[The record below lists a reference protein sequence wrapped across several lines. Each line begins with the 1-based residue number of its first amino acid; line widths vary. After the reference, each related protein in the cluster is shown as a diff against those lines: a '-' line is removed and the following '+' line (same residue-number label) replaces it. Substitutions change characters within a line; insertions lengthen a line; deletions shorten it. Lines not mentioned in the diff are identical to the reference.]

1 MKALIIILVILLLLA
16 GGVFF
21 AGWIQL
27 LLPAET
33 YGVIFTKTGGLDNK
47 VVYPGEFS
55 WRWERLIP
63 TNLTLYK
70 YKLTT
75 YNLESTFK
83 GILPSA
89 ETYSSVLPEKADFS
103 YEITLTAAL
112 RISPEKLVDLTSE
125 EKITPDNLEDFLKNR
140 ADTLVQ
146 QFSEAILKLP
156 GGAPGEIITASALTD
171 KFKQSILDFFPELEI
186 TDLAALNIKLPDME
200 LYSRARESYFRIMA
214 AREAAQAEIAARV
227 MAEQE
232 EHYLNQQRERENL
245 ELLRQYGELLSKYPI
260 LIKFLY
266 LKYLEDGDELQIPEL
281 NIPEVILG
289 ESKQN

>member
-1 MKALIIILVILLLLA
+1 MKALIIILVILLLIA
-16 GGVFF
+16 GAVFF

-47 VVYPGEFS
+47 VVYPGVFT

-75 YNLESTFK
+75 YKLESSFK
-83 GILPSA
+83 GTLPSA
-89 ETYSSVLPEKADFS
+89 ETYSSILPEKPDFS
-103 YEITLTAAL
+103 YEIKLAAAL
-112 RISPEKLVDLTSE
+112 RRRPEKLADLTSE
-125 EKITPDNLEDFLKNR
+125 EKITPDNLEDFLKSR
-140 ADTLVQ
+140 TDELVQ
-146 QFSEAILKLP
+146 KFTEIILKSP
-156 GGAPGEIITASALTD
+156 GGTPGATITASALTE
-171 KFKQSILDFFPELEI
+171 KFKQSIPDLFPELEI

-214 AREAAQAEIAARV
+214 AREASQAEIAARV

-232 EHYLNQQRERENL
+232 KHYLNQQREKENL

-266 LKYLEDGDELQIPEL
+266 LKYLENGNELQIPQL
-281 NIPEVILG
+281 NIPKSILG
-289 ESKQN
+289 DSKQN

>member
-1 MKALIIILVILLLLA
+1 MKALIIILVVLLLLA
-16 GGVFF
+16 GAAFF

-75 YNLESTFK
+75 YKLESTFK
-83 GILPSA
+83 GTLPSA
-89 ETYSSVLPEKADFS
+89 ETYSSVLQEKPDFS
-103 YEITLTAAL
+103 YEIKLAAAL
-112 RISPEKLVDLTSE
+112 RIRPEKLVDLTSE
-125 EKITPDNLEDFLKNR
+125 KKITPDNLEDFLKSR
-140 ADTLVQ
+140 ADT
-146 QFSEAILKLP
+146 FAKRFFEIILKSP
-156 GGAPGEIITASALTD
+156 EGAPGETITAAALTE
-171 KFKQSILDFFPELEI
+171 KFKQSIPDFFPELEI
-186 TDLAALNIKLPDME
+186 TDLAVLNIKLPDME

-214 AREAAQAEIAARV
+214 AREASQAEIAARV

-232 EHYLNQQRERENL
+232 VHYLNQQREIENL

-266 LKYLEDGDELQIPEL
+266 LKYLEDWDKLQIPEL
-281 NIPEVILG
+281 NIPESILG
-289 ESKQN
+289 DSKQN

>member
-1 MKALIIILVILLLLA
+1 MKALIIILVVLLLLA
-16 GGVFF
+16 GAAFF

-75 YNLESTFK
+75 YKLESTFK
-83 GILPSA
+83 GTLPSA
-89 ETYSSVLPEKADFS
+89 ETYSSVLQEKPDFS
-103 YEITLTAAL
+103 YEIKLAAAL
-112 RISPEKLVDLTSE
+112 RIRPEKLVDLTSE
-125 EKITPDNLEDFLKNR
+125 KKITPDNLEDFLKSR
-140 ADTLVQ
+140 ADT
-146 QFSEAILKLP
+146 FAKRFFEIILKSP
-156 GGAPGEIITASALTD
+156 EGAPGETITAAALTE
-171 KFKQSILDFFPELEI
+171 KFKQSIPDFFPELEI
-186 TDLAALNIKLPDME
+186 TDLAVLNIKLPDME

-214 AREAAQAEIAARV
+214 AREASQAEIAARV

-232 EHYLNQQRERENL
+232 VHYLSQQREIENL

-266 LKYLEDGDELQIPEL
+266 LKYLEDGDKLQIPEL
-281 NIPEVILG
+281 KIPESILG
-289 ESKQN
+289 DSKQN

>member
-1 MKALIIILVILLLLA
+1 MKALIIIPVILLLMA
-16 GGVFF
+16 GAVFF

-47 VVYPGEFS
+47 VVYPGVFS

-70 YKLTT
+70 YNLTT
-75 YNLESTFK
+75 HKLESTFK
-83 GILPSA
+83 ATLPSA
-89 ETYSSVLPEKADFS
+89 ETYSSILPEKPDFS
-103 YEITLTAAL
+103 YEITLAAAF
-112 RISPEKLVDLTSE
+112 RIRPEKLAELTSE
-125 EKITPDNLEDFLKNR
+125 EKITPDNLEDFLKSR
-140 ADTLVQ
+140 SHELVQ
-146 QFSEAILKLP
+146 KFTEIILKSP
-156 GGAPGEIITASALTD
+156 EGTQGETITASALTE
-171 KFKQSILDFFPELEI
+171 KFEQNIPDFFPELEI
-186 TDLAALNIKLPDME
+186 TDLAALNIKLPDMD
-200 LYSRARESYFRIMA
+200 LYSRARESYFRMMA
-214 AREAAQAEIAARV
+214 AREASQAEIAARV

-232 EHYLNQQRERENL
+232 AHYLKQQREIENL

-281 NIPEVILG
+281 NIPESILG
-289 ESKQN
+289 DSKQN

>member
-1 MKALIIILVILLLLA
+1 MKALIIILTILLLLA
-16 GGVFF
+16 GAAFF
-21 AGWIQL
+21 VGWIQL

-47 VVYPGEFS
+47 VVYPGVFS

-89 ETYSSVLPEKADFS
+89 QTYSSVLPEKVDFS
-103 YEITLTAAL
+103 YEIKLAAAL
-112 RISPEKLVDLTSE
+112 RIHPEKLVDLTSE
-125 EKITPDNLEDFLKNR
+125 EKITPDNLDDFLKNR
-140 ADTLVQ
+140 ADTLAQ
-146 QFSEAILKLP
+146 KFSEAILKP
-156 GGAPGEIITASALTD
+156 PVGAAGETITAAALTD

-186 TDLAALNIKLPDME
+186 TDLTALNIKLPDME

-214 AREAAQAEIAARV
+214 AREASITDIAAGV

-232 EHYLNQQRERENL
+232 LHYLKAQREKENL
-245 ELLRQYGELLSKYPI
+245 ELLRQYGELLSEHPI

-266 LKYLEDGDELQIPEL
+266 LKYLEDEDELQIPEL
-281 NIPEVILG
+281 NIPETILG

>member
-1 MKALIIILVILLLLA
+1 MKALIITLVILLLLA
-16 GGVFF
+16 GAVFF

-33 YGVIFTKTGGLDNK
+33 YGVIFTKTGGLDNE
-47 VVYPGEFS
+47 VVYPGVFS

-83 GILPSA
+83 GTLPSA

-103 YEITLTAAL
+103 YEITLAATL
-112 RISPEKLVDLTSE
+112 RIRPEKLVELTSE
-125 EKITPDNLEDFLKNR
+125 EKITPDNLDDFLKSR
-140 ADTLVQ
+140 ADTLAKK
-146 QFSEAILKLP
+146 FSETILKSP
-156 GGAPGEIITASALTD
+156 EGASGETITASVLTE
-171 KFKQSILDFFPELEI
+171 KFKQSIPNFFPELEI
-186 TDLAALNIKLPDME
+186 TDLTALNMKLPDME

-214 AREAAQAEIAARV
+214 AREVSQAEIAARL
-227 MAEQE
+227 MGEQE

-266 LKYLEDGDELQIPEL
+266 LKYLQDGDELQIPEL
-281 NIPEVILG
+281 NIPKSIL
-289 ESKQN
+289 EDSKQN

>member
-16 GGVFF
+16 GALFL

-33 YGVIFTKTGGLDNK
+33 YGVIFTKTGGLDNN

-75 YNLESTFK
+75 YKLQSTFT
-83 GILPSA
+83 GTLPSA
-89 ETYSSVLPEKADFS
+89 ETYSSVLPEKPDFS
-103 YEITLTAAL
+103 YEIKLAAAL
-112 RISPEKLVDLTSE
+112 RIRPEKLADLTSE
-125 EKITPDNLEDFLKNR
+125 KKITPDNLEDFLKSR
-140 ADTLVQ
+140 ADELVQ
-146 QFSEAILKLP
+146 KFTEIILKSP
-156 GGAPGEIITASALTD
+156 GGAPGATITASALTE
-171 KFKQSILDFFPELEI
+171 KFKQSIPDFFPELEI

-200 LYSRARESYFRIMA
+200 LYRRARESYFRMMA
-214 AREAAQAEIAARV
+214 AREVSQAEIAARV

-245 ELLRQYGELLSKYPI
+245 EHLRQYGELLSNYPI

-266 LKYLEDGDELQIPEL
+266 LKYLEDGDDLKIPEL
-281 NIPEVILG
+281 NIPESIL
-289 ESKQN
+289 EDSKQN

>member
-1 MKALIIILVILLLLA
+1 MKALIIILAILLLLA
-16 GGVFF
+16 GAVFF

-33 YGVIFTKTGGLDNK
+33 YGVIFTKTGGLDNE

-63 TNLTLYK
+63 TNLTLHK

-75 YNLESTFK
+75 YNLKSTFK
-83 GILPSA
+83 GTLPSA
-89 ETYSSVLPEKADFS
+89 ETYSSVLPEKTDFS
-103 YEITLTAAL
+103 YEITLVAAF
-112 RISPEKLVDLTSE
+112 RIYPGKLAELTSE

-140 ADTLVQ
+140 ADTLAQ
-146 QFSEAILKLP
+146 KFSETILKSP
-156 GGAPGEIITASALTD
+156 EGASGETITLSALTE
-171 KFKQSILDFFPELEI
+171 KFRQSAPDFFPELEI

-200 LYSRARESYFRIMA
+200 LYLRARDSYFRMME

-232 EHYLNQQRERENL
+232 EHYINQQRERENL

-266 LKYLEDGDELQIPEL
+266 LKYLQDGDELQIPEL
-281 NIPEVILG
+281 NIPESIL
-289 ESKQN
+289 EDSKQN

>member
-16 GGVFF
+16 SAAFF

-33 YGVIFTKTGGLDNK
+33 YGVIFTKTGGLDNR

-75 YNLESTFK
+75 YNLERTFK

-103 YEITLTAAL
+103 YEITLAAAL
-112 RISPEKLVDLTSE
+112 RIHPEKLVDLTSE

-140 ADTLVQ
+140 ADTLAQ
-146 QFSEAILKLP
+146 KFSEAILKSP
-156 GGAPGEIITASALTD
+156 AGAAGETITASALTE
-171 KFKQSILDFFPELEI
+171 KFKQSIPDFFPELEI
-186 TDLAALNIKLPDME
+186 TDLTVLNIKLPDIE
-200 LYSRARESYFRIMA
+200 LYSRARESYFKIMA
-214 AREAAQAEIAARV
+214 AREASQAEIAARV
-227 MAEQE
+227 MVEQE
-232 EHYLNQQRERENL
+232 EHYLSQQRERENL

-281 NIPEVILG
+281 DIPEAILG
-289 ESKQN
+289 ETNQN